1 MKCKALFAAALTV
14 LLSVFAF
21 TACSAEEY
29 EAASRDFSAEEVK
42 SITVDVTDRAV
53 EFSVSESGGI
63 EIEYYKN
70 SKEDYTFELEEGVL
84 VIRSVFDKDWT
95 DFIGVNGDREK
106 QVLRIAVPDGVLKDL
121 SVRTKNRD
129 IHMEPLSVT
138 GSCVFEN
145 NNGDV
150 LFESLDVGVAI
161 DVSTKKGDIVGT
173 VIGSYDEFAIEVSA
187 EHDCNLQNKEGGPK
201 RLKLAANS
209 GSVRVELQ
217 PCS

>member
-14 LLSVFAF
+14 LLSAFAF

-53 EFSVSESGGI
+53 ELSVSESGSI

-95 DFIGVNGDREK
+95 DFIGVNGGRDK
-106 QVLRIAVPDGVLKDL
+106 QVIRIAVPDGALQDI
-121 SVRTKNRD
+121 SVTAKNRD
-129 IHMEPLSVT
+129 VRVGPLSVT
-138 GSCVFEN
+138 GSCTFEN

-150 LFESLDVGVAI
+150 LFESLDVGVSLT
-161 DVSTKKGDIVGT
+161 VSTKKGDVEGT
-173 VIGSYDEFAIEVSA
+173 VVGSYDEFSIEASA

-201 RLKLAANS
+201 SLKLAANS

-217 PCS
+217 ARS